1 MKKSL
6 PCAFEKTHG
15 KECLCRAL
23 FGNARQKNSFVV
35 RFLA

>member
-1 MKKSL
+1 MKESL
-6 PCAFEKTHG
+6 SCVSEKTHG
-15 KECLCRAL
+15 KGTLCRAL